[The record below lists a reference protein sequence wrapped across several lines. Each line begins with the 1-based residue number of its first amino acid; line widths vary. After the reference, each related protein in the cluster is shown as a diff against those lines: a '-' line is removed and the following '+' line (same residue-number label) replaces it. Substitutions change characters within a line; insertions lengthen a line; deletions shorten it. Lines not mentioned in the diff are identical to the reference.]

1 MRSPKE
7 HRDHYK
13 RLSSLQDEI
22 RRRGLFNVVR
32 GELMDI
38 EALERAIEEDDE
50 RIKAKEAE

>member
-1 MRSPKE
+1 
-7 HRDHYK
+7 
-13 RLSSLQDEI
+13 
-22 RRRGLFNVVR
+22 LFNVVR